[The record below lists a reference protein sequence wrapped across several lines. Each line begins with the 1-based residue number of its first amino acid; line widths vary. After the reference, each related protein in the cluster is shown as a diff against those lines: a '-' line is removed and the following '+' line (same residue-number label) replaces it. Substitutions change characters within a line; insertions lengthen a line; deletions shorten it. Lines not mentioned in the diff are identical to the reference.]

1 MDNNFSQRLLALRL
15 NTGMTQ
21 DAMAALC
28 GVQKRAQIY
37 YEHGQRLPDIAYV
50 QSLTNSLKKL
60 GTHIDVSELVTG
72 EKAAVIASP
81 LTKDEEAL
89 IAAYRTAT
97 ATGKKFIE
105 QAAGMAAV
113 AVEPPKPKK
122 KPPVKQ
128 TVEKSNGVVQ
138 INGSSKN
145 TKVKVGK

>member
-1 MDNNFSQRLLALRL
+1 MEDDLEAE
-15 NTGMTQ
+15 
-21 DAMAALC
+21 
-28 GVQKRAQIY
+28 K
-37 YEHGQRLPDIAYV
+37 
-50 QSLTNSLKKL
+50 LKKPQP
-60 GTHIDVSELVTG
+60 E
-72 EKAAVIASP
+72 P